1 MSGFEIVQIPVLGD
15 NYVYLAHDPAGGET
29 AVVDPAVASPVQDIL
44 DKKGWKLTHILNTH
58 HHHDHTGGNLELKN
72 KYGCTIIGAESDSD
86 RIPGIDVKVGEGDG
100 VSVGRF
106 RASVFEVPGHTS
118 GHIAYWFADSQALFC
133 GDALFSLG
141 CGRIFEG
148 TPEQMWSSLKKLRDL
163 PDDTRVYCAHEY
175 TNANADFA
183 LSVDPDNKALQQ
195 RADQVLELR
204 QAGKPT
210 VPSILGE
217 EKAINPF
224 LRADNAELLNAAGL
238 TGTDAILAFAEIR
251 RRKDVF

>member
-1 MSGFEIVQIPVLGD
+1 MSILEIHQIPVLSD
-15 NYVYLAHDPAGGET
+15 NYVYLAHDAET
-29 AVVDPAVASPVQDIL
+29 GATAVIDPAVVDPVLAAAEE
-44 DKKGWKLTHILNTH
+44 KGWNITHILNTH
-58 HHHDHTGGNLELKN
+58 HHADHTGGNLEIKE
-72 KYGCTIIGAESDSD
+72 KTGCTIVGAACDAE
-86 RIPGIDVKVGEGDG
+86 RIPGIDVEVAEGDTYKLG
-100 VSVGRF
+100 N
-106 RASVFEVPGHTS
+106 AEAKVFEVPGHTS